1 MHSCQSIPALVPSLR
16 WMLIAAMILGTPFES
31 VHAEPPRSRTPV
43 FGNEGWEF
51 NKKAKSN
58 HDIRGWLPQGWIDN
72 SSWAA
77 LSATY
82 TKLSDPPDAK
92 VSAVRIKLE
101 SLDNGQLQ
109 LTSWQGEYDY
119 FKGKKYA
126 VTGWVRSPNSSVI
139 KIGAREHNEPYAF
152 YAQED
157 LIPTA
162 EWERFEFV
170 FEPEM
175 DCDAWIMFVMTK
187 PGTVDLAGVVVTE
200 KE

>member
-1 MHSCQSIPALVPSLR
+1 MLTVALL
-16 WMLIAAMILGTPFES
+16 LGTLGFF
-31 VHAEPPRSRTPV
+31 VHAEPPRSRVPV
-43 FGNEGWEF
+43 FGKAGWEF
-51 NKKAKSN
+51 NKQAKSS
-58 HDIRGWLPQGWIDN
+58 HDIRGWLPQGWLDN

-82 TKLSDPPDAK
+82 TKLTDSPDAE

-109 LTSWQGEYDY
+109 LTSWQGEYEY
-119 FKGKKYA
+119 FKDKKY
-126 VTGWVRSPNSSVI
+126 VVSGWVRSPNESII
-139 KIGAREHNEPYAF
+139 KVGAREHAEPHAF
-152 YAQED
+152 YAQGD
-157 LIPTA
+157 LTPTA
-162 EWERFEFV
+162 EWARFEFV

-187 PGTVDLAGVVVTE
+187 PGTVDLAGVMVTE